1 MQKGKNL
8 ILQIKNIIY
17 SKTFQKIHCVEF
29 YTNKKTSFFDSI
41 FYDFKVR
48 CMVPE
53 CDGVDLV

>member
-1 MQKGKNL
+1 MTSTKQKGKNL

-41 FYDFKVR
+41 FYDFKVS
-48 CMVPE
+48 
-53 CDGVDLV
+53 